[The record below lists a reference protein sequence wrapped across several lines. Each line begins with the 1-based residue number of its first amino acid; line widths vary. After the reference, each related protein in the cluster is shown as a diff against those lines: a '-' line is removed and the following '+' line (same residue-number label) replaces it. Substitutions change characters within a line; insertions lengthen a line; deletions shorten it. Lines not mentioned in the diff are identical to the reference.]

1 MSATPDDGCHSLP
14 SPTTSLPQTADTEP
28 NDQQVTLVGRAIYYI
43 LGVSSLI
50 CLSNSI
56 GDVWP
61 SKREDGSLI
70 EIPNSKYAA
79 VVLASLYAIG
89 LARTLFFD
97 RPPRCNKIGPYVEV
111 FYSLCLF
118 ITAFVIAFTYRSDPD
133 VRFFAMFAITCAIA
147 ILQLTHPLEEFYVGK
162 TLFVILWTAFVTE
175 YFNGG
180 SKDVVMGFIVE
191 NKPLPPEHIT
201 KMSLVASFGPVQTA
215 QDSKTVKELKNFS
228 DIAIGI

>member
-1 MSATPDDGCHSLP
+1 GTCPRILHCRSAPGGAKSFTFCPREIDDVGVVNEPTP
-14 SPTTSLPQTADTEP
+14 DTEP
-28 NDQQVTLVGRAIYYI
+28 NDQQVTLVGRAIYYV

-61 SKREDGSLI
+61 SKKEDGTLI

-97 RPPRCNKIGPYVEV
+97 RPPRCHKIGPYVEM

-133 VRFFAMFAITCAIA
+133 VRIFAMSVITCTIA

-175 YFNGG
+175 CFNGG
-180 SKDVVMGFIVE
+180 SKDVVMGFIGGFC
-191 NKPLPPEHIT
+191 
-201 KMSLVASFGPVQTA
+201 LVS
-215 QDSKTVKELKNFS
+215 
-228 DIAIGI
+228 IGIASHLSINDLMQRITQV

>member
-1 MSATPDDGCHSLP
+1 MSATPDDGGHSLP
-14 SPTTSLPQTADTEP
+14 SPTTSLPQTPDTEP
-28 NDQQVTLVGRAIYYI
+28 NDQQVTLVGRAIYYV

-61 SKREDGSLI
+61 SKKEDGTLI

-79 VVLASLYAIG
+79 VVLASLYAIA

-97 RPPRCNKIGPYVEV
+97 RPPRCDKIGPYIEV

-133 VRFFAMFAITCAIA
+133 VRIFAMSVITCAIA

-162 TLFVILWTAFVTE
+162 TL
-175 YFNGG
+175 YFHRGARR
-180 SKDVVMGFIVE
+180 DRE
-191 NKPLPPEHIT
+191 ALP
-201 KMSLVASFGPVQTA
+201 
-215 QDSKTVKELKNFS
+215 FS
-228 DIAIGI
+228 D

>member
-1 MSATPDDGCHSLP
+1 MSATPDDGGHSLP
-14 SPTTSLPQTADTEP
+14 SPTTSPPQTADTEP
-28 NDQQVTLVGRAIYYI
+28 NDQQVTLVGRAIYYV

-61 SKREDGSLI
+61 SKREDGTLI

-79 VVLASLYAIG
+79 VVLASLYAIA

-97 RPPRCNKIGPYVEV
+97 RPPRCDKIGPYVEV

-133 VRFFAMFAITCAIA
+133 VRFFAMSAITCAIA
-147 ILQLTHPLEEFYVGK
+147 IFQLTHPLEEFYVGK
-162 TLFVILWTAFVTE
+162 TLFVIVWTAFVTE
-175 YFNGG
+175 CFNGG
-180 SKDVVMGFIVE
+180 SKDVVMGFIGGFC
-191 NKPLPPEHIT
+191 
-201 KMSLVASFGPVQTA
+201 LVS
-215 QDSKTVKELKNFS
+215 
-228 DIAIGI
+228 IGIASHLSINDLTQRLTQV